1 VTAWQFRPSAWYRC
15 SSRCRTEPTT
25 GPASRRAGLPLPGKL
40 GKGRDQAL
48 RIKQNFTTSSP
59 VGNLDWPVPDR
70 SGDSPQRYGFP
81 VREKL

>member
-1 VTAWQFRPSAWYRC
+1 VMAWRYRPSAWCRC
-15 SSRCRTEPTT
+15 SSRCRTEPAR
-25 GPASRRAGLPLPGKL
+25 PRRAGLPLPGKL
-40 GKGRDQAL
+40 GKVPVQAL